1 MSTYVIGDIHG
12 CFDQFTELLK
22 KINYKKDKDKLILLG
37 DLVNRGPDSLSVIN
51 HCMADSS
58 IITVLGN
65 HDLYLLY
72 LLSIDKATGS
82 LKEVVEA
89 DSNKQIFKWLLK
101 MPLMLEIV
109 DEVTGNSFLITHA
122 GIPEIWSSEK
132 TKELASEVT
141 SLLQK
146 NPLKVLQSMWGD
158 NPNQWNEELVN
169 DERCRIIINYLTRM
183 RFVDKNCKLDLKNNT
198 VKASAGFK
206 PWFKYSSKDHEEKK
220 QYYVFG
226 HWAALNGQTDD
237 PHFIGLDTGCVWK
250 GKLTALRLNDLEKI
264 SVDF

>member
-12 CFDQFTELLK
+12 CFDQFVDLLN
-22 KINYKKDKDKLILLG
+22 KINYKKNEDKIILVG
-37 DLVNRGPDSLSVIN
+37 DLVNRGPDSLSVLN
-51 HCMADSS
+51 YCMADSN

-72 LLSIDKATGS
+72 LLSIDKARGS

-89 DSNKQIFKWLLK
+89 DNKKQIFKWLLK
-101 MPLMLEIV
+101 MPLMMEID
-109 DEVTGNSFLITHA
+109 DELSGNSFLISHA
-122 GIPEIWSSEK
+122 GIPEIWSPKK

-158 NPNQWNEELVN
+158 NPNKWHDELID
-169 DERCRIIINYLTRM
+169 DERYRIIINYLTRM
-183 RFVDKNCKLDLKNNT
+183 RFVDKNCALDLRNNT
-198 VKASAGFK
+198 VTAAAGYK
-206 PWFKYSSKDHEEKK
+206 PWFKYCSKTHEKKK

-226 HWAALNGQTDD
+226 HWAALKGQTDD

-250 GKLTALRLNDLEKI
+250 GKLSALRLNDLERI
-264 SVDF
+264 TVDF

>member
-12 CFDQFTELLK
+12 CFDQFIELLK
-22 KINYKKDKDKLILLG
+22 KINYKKDEDKLILLG

-101 MPLMLEIV
+101 MPLMLEII
-109 DEVTGNSFLITHA
+109 DEFTGNSFLIAHA
-122 GIPEIWSSEK
+122 GIPEIWSPEK

-146 NPLKVLQSMWGD
+146 NPLKVLRSMWGD
-158 NPNQWNEELVN
+158 NPNQWNEELV
-169 DERCRIIINYLTRM
+169 DHERCRIIINYLTRM
-183 RFVDKNCKLDLKNNT
+183 RFVDRNCKLDLKNNT
-198 VKASAGFK
+198 FKASAGFK
-206 PWFKYSSKDHEEKK
+206 PWFKYNSKVHEEKK

>member
-12 CFDQFTELLK
+12 CFDQFIELLK
-22 KINYKKDKDKLILLG
+22 KINYKKDEDKLILLG

-89 DSNKQIFKWLLK
+89 DSSKQIFKWLLK
-101 MPLMLEIV
+101 MPLMLEII
-109 DEVTGNSFLITHA
+109 DEFTGNSFLIAHA
-122 GIPEIWSSEK
+122 GIPEIWSPEK

-158 NPNQWNEELVN
+158 NPNQWNEELVD

-183 RFVDKNCKLDLKNNT
+183 RFVDRNCKLDLKNNT
-198 VKASAGFK
+198 FKASAGFK
-206 PWFKYSSKDHEEKK
+206 PWFKYNSKVHEEKK

>member
-22 KINYKKDKDKLILLG
+22 KINYRKDEDKLILLG

-89 DSNKQIFKWLLK
+89 DRNKQIFKWLLK

-109 DEVTGNSFLITHA
+109 DKLTGNSFLIAHA
-122 GIPEIWSSEK
+122 GIPEIWSPKK

-158 NPNQWNEELVN
+158 NPNEWNEELVD

-206 PWFKYSSKDHEEKK
+206 PWFKYSSKVHEEKK

>member
-12 CFDQFTELLK
+12 CFDQFTKLLK

-89 DSNKQIFKWLLK
+89 DRNKQIFKWLLK

-206 PWFKYSSKDHEEKK
+206 PWFKYSSKVHEEKK

>member
-72 LLSIDKATGS
+72 LLSIDKAKGS

-89 DSNKQIFKWLLK
+89 DRNKQIFKWLLK

-109 DEVTGNSFLITHA
+109 DEVTGNSFLIAHA

-141 SLLQK
+141 SSLQK

-158 NPNQWNEELVN
+158 NPNQWNEELVD

-183 RFVDKNCKLDLKNNT
+183 RFVDKNCRLDLKNNT

-226 HWAALNGQTDD
+226 HWAALNGQTND

>member
-12 CFDQFTELLK
+12 CFDQFIELLK
-22 KINYKKDKDKLILLG
+22 KINYKKDEDKLILLG

-101 MPLMLEIV
+101 MPLMLEII
-109 DEVTGNSFLITHA
+109 DEFTGNSFLIAHA
-122 GIPEIWSSEK
+122 GIPEIWSPEK

-146 NPLKVLQSMWGD
+146 NPLKVLRSMWGD
-158 NPNQWNEELVN
+158 NPNQWNEELVD

-183 RFVDKNCKLDLKNNT
+183 RFVDRNCKLDLKNNT
-198 VKASAGFK
+198 FKASAGFK
-206 PWFKYSSKDHEEKK
+206 PWFKYNSKVHEEKK

>member
-22 KINYKKDKDKLILLG
+22 KINYKKDEDKLILLG

-51 HCMADSS
+51 HCMADSN

-89 DSNKQIFKWLLK
+89 DRNKQIFKWLLK

>member
-22 KINYKKDKDKLILLG
+22 RINYKKDKDKLILLG

-51 HCMADSS
+51 YCMADSS

-72 LLSIDKATGS
+72 LLSIDKARGS

-89 DSNKQIFKWLLK
+89 DRNKQIFKWLLK

-109 DEVTGNSFLITHA
+109 DEVTGNSFLIAHA
-122 GIPEIWSSEK
+122 GIPEIWSPEK

-206 PWFKYSSKDHEEKK
+206 PWFKYSSKVHEEKK

>member
-1 MSTYVIGDIHG
+1 
-12 CFDQFTELLK
+12 
-22 KINYKKDKDKLILLG
+22 
-37 DLVNRGPDSLSVIN
+37 
-51 HCMADSS
+51 MADSN

-109 DEVTGNSFLITHA
+109 DEFTGNSFLIAHA
-122 GIPEIWSSEK
+122 GIPEIWSPEK

-158 NPNQWNEELVN
+158 SPNQWNEGLVD

-206 PWFKYSSKDHEEKK
+206 PWFKYSSKVHEEKK

>member
-22 KINYKKDKDKLILLG
+22 KINYKKDEDKLILLG

-72 LLSIDKATGS
+72 LLSIDKAAGS

-89 DSNKQIFKWLLK
+89 DRNKQIFKWLLK

-109 DEVTGNSFLITHA
+109 DKLTGNSFLISHA
-122 GIPEIWSSEK
+122 GIPEIWSPKK

-158 NPNQWNEELVN
+158 NPNEWNEELVD

-206 PWFKYSSKDHEEKK
+206 PWFKYSSKVHEEKK

>member
-22 KINYKKDKDKLILLG
+22 RINYKKDKDKLILLG

-51 HCMADSS
+51 YCMADSS

-72 LLSIDKATGS
+72 LLSIDKARGS

-89 DSNKQIFKWLLK
+89 DRNKQIFKWLLK

-109 DEVTGNSFLITHA
+109 DEVTGNSFLIAHA
-122 GIPEIWSSEK
+122 GIPEIWSPEK

-141 SLLQK
+141 SSLQK

-206 PWFKYSSKDHEEKK
+206 PWFKYSSKVHEEKK

>member
-22 KINYKKDKDKLILLG
+22 KINYKKDEDKLILLG

-89 DSNKQIFKWLLK
+89 DRNKQIFKWLLK

-158 NPNQWNEELVN
+158 NPNQWNEELVY

>member
-1 MSTYVIGDIHG
+1 
-12 CFDQFTELLK
+12 
-22 KINYKKDKDKLILLG
+22 
-37 DLVNRGPDSLSVIN
+37 
-51 HCMADSS
+51 MADSN

-109 DEVTGNSFLITHA
+109 DEVTGNSFLIAHA

-158 NPNQWNEELVN
+158 NPNQWNEELVY

>member
-1 MSTYVIGDIHG
+1 MCIRD
-12 CFDQFTELLK
+12 
-22 KINYKKDKDKLILLG
+22 
-37 DLVNRGPDSLSVIN
+37 R
-51 HCMADSS
+51 
-58 IITVLGN
+58 
-65 HDLYLLY
+65 
-72 LLSIDKATGS
+72 
-82 LKEVVEA
+82 
-89 DSNKQIFKWLLK
+89 
-101 MPLMLEIV
+101 LEIV
-109 DEVTGNSFLITHA
+109 DEFTGNSFLIAHA
-122 GIPEIWSSEK
+122 GIPEIWSPEK

-158 NPNQWNEELVN
+158 NPNQWNEELVY

-206 PWFKYSSKDHEEKK
+206 PWFKYSSKVHEEKK

>member
-1 MSTYVIGDIHG
+1 M
-12 CFDQFTELLK
+12 
-22 KINYKKDKDKLILLG
+22 
-37 DLVNRGPDSLSVIN
+37 
-51 HCMADSS
+51 
-58 IITVLGN
+58 
-65 HDLYLLY
+65 
-72 LLSIDKATGS
+72 SIDKATGS

-109 DEVTGNSFLITHA
+109 DEFTGNSFLIAHA
-122 GIPEIWSSEK
+122 GIPEIWSPEK

-141 SLLQK
+141 SLLQE

-158 NPNQWNEELVN
+158 NPNQWNEELVY

-206 PWFKYSSKDHEEKK
+206 PWFKYSSKVHEEKK